1 MAKQFGKN
9 VDGFIGLERSG
20 EGWIDQELAGCE
32 FRDERLTK
40 RFEKL
45 FRQLSGGMG
54 ESIPWACQEW
64 TSTKAA
70 YRFFANDRVS
80 ETAILGGHFQATE
93 KRLASGAWPILVL
106 HDTTELNFHRKDVAA
121 VGMTTRMPTRKLDG
135 KPRHY
140 DVCGILMH
148 SSLAVTLDG
157 LPLDLT
163 AIKFWSRDKFYGCNQ
178 LKKRINPTRI
188 PIEEKESYRWLD
200 NVRQSTAL
208 LEQPQRCVH
217 IGDRE
222 SDIYELFC
230 TAQTI
235 GTHFLLRTCV
245 DRLAGDGKHTI
256 AAGMAEVRVQG
267 LHRIQV
273 RDRNG
278 NPSEAVLE
286 IRYRRMR
293 VLPPIG
299 KSKQYP
305 ELLLTVIHAQER
317 SAPKGRDK
325 VDWKLITDLP
335 VTSRT
340 EAIEKLEW
348 YSLRWKIEVFHKI
361 LKSGCKA
368 EASKLR
374 TANRLVN
381 LISVLAILS
390 WRIFWMTMMN
400 RAAPNAGPE
409 VAFTALE
416 IKLLDRLV
424 SKPAADVRSRSLS
437 TYLTKLARLGGYLA
451 RSSDPPPGNMVVWRG
466 LSRLTDIHLGFLLA
480 TQDVG
485 N

>member
-1 MAKQFGKN
+1 MAKKLGK
-9 VDGFIGLERSG
+9 SG
-20 EGWIDQELAGCE
+20 SKSTSEGWIDQELAGCE

-45 FRQLSGGMG
+45 FRQLSGGIG
-54 ESIPWACQEW
+54 ESIPWACQDW

-70 YRFFANDRVS
+70 YRFFANERVS
-80 ETAILGGHFQATE
+80 ESAILSGHFRATE
-93 KRLASGAWPILVL
+93 KRLASGAWPILML
-106 HDTTELNFHRKDVAA
+106 HDTTELSFHRKDVAA
-121 VGMTTRMPTRKLDG
+121 VGMTTRVPQRKFDG
-135 KPRHY
+135 KPQHY

-157 LPLDLT
+157 LPLGLT

-200 NVRQSTAL
+200 NVRQSAAL
-208 LEQPQRCVH
+208 LAQPQRCVH

-230 TAQTI
+230 TAQAI

-256 AAGMAEVRVQG
+256 AAEMAEVRVQG

-273 RDRNG
+273 RDRKG

-286 IRYRRMR
+286 IRYRKMR

-305 ELLLTVIHAQER
+305 ELLLTVIQAQER
-317 SAPKGRDK
+317 SAPKERDR

-335 VTSRT
+335 VTSRKQ
-340 EAIEKLEW
+340 AIEKLKW
-348 YSLRWKIEVFHKI
+348 YSLRWKIEVFYKV

-409 VAFTALE
+409 VAFTELE

-424 SKPAADVRSRSLS
+424 NDKLGTGVRRRSLS
-437 TYLTKLARLGGYLA
+437 IYLTKLARLGGYLA
-451 RSSDPPPGNMVVWRG
+451 RANDPPPGNVVVWRG
-466 LSRLTDIHLGFLLA
+466 LSRLTDIHFGFLLA
-480 TQDVG
+480 AQNVG